1 MLVLEKNF
9 VIKINILTNAWRIA
23 KFLLTSHISRVD
35 ATSHISQI
43 FSEARKHE
51 IVGSIVG
58 NNGTPKLPFPTS
70 SSLCAELAVSHSSA
84 P

>member
-1 MLVLEKNF
+1 MTHR
-9 VIKINILTNAWRIA
+9 KILDA
-23 KFLLTSHISRVD
+23 TSRISRV
-35 ATSHISQI
+35 
-43 FSEARKHE
+43 FPEARKHV

-70 SSLCAELAVSHSSA
+70 SSLRAELAVSHSSA